1 MDKSNNRIISEILKK
16 DRILDGFIKIKN
28 GRKEPITL
36 EDLNDFVK
44 NIHLIANVPKQ
55 VKDVFEISRRLF
67 VFGYFYYRFFT
78 VSQHYAFLALE
89 AGLKNKHKE
98 LFGGNEQSLKK
109 VIDDLAENGVIP
121 EKEKPLYDAGKD
133 LRNALSH
140 LADPPVLTPSASI
153 LERVGE
159 QINRIYQNT

>member
-16 DRILDGFIKIKN
+16 DRILNGFIKIKG

-36 EDLNDFVK
+36 EDLDDSVK
-44 NIHLIANVPKQ
+44 NIHLIPNVPKQ
-55 VKDVFEISRRLF
+55 VKDVFEISKRLF

-109 VIDDLAENGVIP
+109 VINDLAQDDVIS
-121 EKEKPLYDAGKD
+121 EKEKPLYDAGRY

-159 QINRIYQNT
+159 QINRIYENT